1 MNALPTTDRGRKGYC
16 IYTDTLCQ
24 GPVPVV
30 SDEAG
35 YVVFESELEAQR
47 EIADFMMVRLQ
58 QFLDGERDFEDA
70 IQVQE
75 YVVAVTIA
83 PDGAMTDQHGRT
95 VEPMSC

>member
-1 MNALPTTDRGRKGYC
+1 MNALPTTDHSRKGYC

-47 EIADFMMVRLQ
+47 EIVDFMMVRLQ
-58 QFLDGERDFEDA
+58 QFLHGERDFEDA
-70 IQVQE
+70 IHVEE
-75 YVVAVTIA
+75 YVVAVAIG
-83 PDGAMTDQHGRT
+83 PDGAITAQHGRT
-95 VEPMSC
+95 FEPISC